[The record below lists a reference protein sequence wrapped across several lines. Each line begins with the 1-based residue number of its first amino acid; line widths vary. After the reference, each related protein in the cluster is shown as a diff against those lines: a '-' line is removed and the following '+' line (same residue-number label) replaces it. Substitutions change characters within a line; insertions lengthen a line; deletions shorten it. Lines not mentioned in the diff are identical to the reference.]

1 MKQQNIKNLL
11 CLHWQLAKDGE
22 KKVIQMLA
30 NTLLERT
37 GPVNGKDNTEST
49 VEGRQAGKQA
59 GRQADMRTP
68 FAGCGDCGLCLKG
81 RLALYMDYESAL
93 ET

>member
-1 MKQQNIKNLL
+1 MKQQNQKKKN
-11 CLHWQLAKDGE
+11 CCVSTGKLANDDE

-49 VEGRQAGKQA
+49 VEGK
-59 GRQADMRTP
+59 
-68 FAGCGDCGLCLKG
+68 
-81 RLALYMDYESAL
+81 
-93 ET
+93 